1 MAKQYVMINDII
13 EEHNA
18 RMYNLRKYYP
28 FFVLSETAFT
38 QYKDGRYNS
47 LDMGYITMA
56 VLRFFIEENNFNERD
71 ITYPQ
76 CEAFIKELL
85 IRDFDIEIE
94 DEDMADL
101 ILYIFD
107 KIRNDGKA
115 FEFTFYDPGKK
126 QKQTGR
132 VRLIDS
138 RITDGK
144 VLYYI
149 TADGIEFYLD
159 TKEIKDESKINVEQ
173 VLLEKMITGENFK
186 GGIEVVKRINSEV
199 NRLVREKDDIVD
211 LLSYDVFAGAEA
223 YEKYMKTVG
232 KWFSEEQKLFAKNK
246 ALVDKAV
253 AKANFDHLTKGSTLL
268 DEISQLELELKKTI
282 LKHGN
287 LINSTMELHN
297 ISDNII
303 QKAKLKR
310 LRPVF
315 DFEKELQK
323 MIREDRPDKMGMILA
338 PLFAPAIAKSF
349 SMTSIDNLLT
359 LKSEDEAKMVTAK
372 KEDVNANFRYEDEIE
387 EERSGRN
394 YGKLFFELMDVL
406 VRWKKLSLKEFNGF
420 LEIRFGKEIYENAD
434 YYAFLTHLA
443 QKKEYDISRMLKKQ
457 DTMLEKLVVDSIREY
472 QKVRDSI
479 GEQQIPQ
486 ATADSISTVSVPD
499 IYSEDAYAPDISFE
513 PYKDMRFTLT
523 FDSTEEIPVGEDMYV
538 TNILFEVR

>member
-38 QYKDGRYNS
+38 QYRDGRYNS

-126 QKQTGR
+126 QKKTGR

-211 LLSYDVFAGAEA
+211 LLSYDVFAGAET

-287 LINSTMELHN
+287 LINSTMELQN
-297 ISDNII
+297 VSDNII

-338 PLFAPAIAKSF
+338 PLFAPAITKSF

-406 VRWKKLSLKEFNGF
+406 ARWKKLSLKEFNGF

-523 FDSTEEIPVGEDMYV
+523 FDSTEEIPVGADMYV
-538 TNILFEVR
+538 TNIIFELQ

>member
-38 QYKDGRYNS
+38 QYRDGRYNS

-126 QKQTGR
+126 QKKTGR

-186 GGIEVVKRINSEV
+186 GGIEVVKRINS
-199 NRLVREKDDIVD
+199 
-211 LLSYDVFAGAEA
+211 
-223 YEKYMKTVG
+223 
-232 KWFSEEQKLFAKNK
+232 
-246 ALVDKAV
+246 
-253 AKANFDHLTKGSTLL
+253 
-268 DEISQLELELKKTI
+268 
-282 LKHGN
+282 
-287 LINSTMELHN
+287 
-297 ISDNII
+297 
-303 QKAKLKR
+303 
-310 LRPVF
+310 
-315 DFEKELQK
+315 
-323 MIREDRPDKMGMILA
+323 
-338 PLFAPAIAKSF
+338 
-349 SMTSIDNLLT
+349 
-359 LKSEDEAKMVTAK
+359 
-372 KEDVNANFRYEDEIE
+372 
-387 EERSGRN
+387 
-394 YGKLFFELMDVL
+394 
-406 VRWKKLSLKEFNGF
+406 
-420 LEIRFGKEIYENAD
+420 
-434 YYAFLTHLA
+434 
-443 QKKEYDISRMLKKQ
+443 
-457 DTMLEKLVVDSIREY
+457 
-472 QKVRDSI
+472 
-479 GEQQIPQ
+479 
-486 ATADSISTVSVPD
+486 
-499 IYSEDAYAPDISFE
+499 
-513 PYKDMRFTLT
+513 
-523 FDSTEEIPVGEDMYV
+523 
-538 TNILFEVR
+538 

>member
-126 QKQTGR
+126 QKKTGR

-211 LLSYDVFAGAEA
+211 LLSYDVFA
-223 YEKYMKTVG
+223 
-232 KWFSEEQKLFAKNK
+232 
-246 ALVDKAV
+246 
-253 AKANFDHLTKGSTLL
+253 FDHLTKGSTLL

-287 LINSTMELHN
+287 LINSTMELQN

-443 QKKEYDISRMLKKQ
+443 QKKEYDISRMLRKQ

-523 FDSTEEIPVGEDMYV
+523 FDSTEEIPVGADMYV

>member
-1 MAKQYVMINDII
+1 
-13 EEHNA
+13 
-18 RMYNLRKYYP
+18 
-28 FFVLSETAFT
+28 
-38 QYKDGRYNS
+38 
-47 LDMGYITMA
+47 
-56 VLRFFIEENNFNERD
+56 
-71 ITYPQ
+71 
-76 CEAFIKELL
+76 
-85 IRDFDIEIE
+85 
-94 DEDMADL
+94 
-101 ILYIFD
+101 
-107 KIRNDGKA
+107 
-115 FEFTFYDPGKK
+115 
-126 QKQTGR
+126 
-132 VRLIDS
+132 
-138 RITDGK
+138 
-144 VLYYI
+144 
-149 TADGIEFYLD
+149 
-159 TKEIKDESKINVEQ
+159 
-173 VLLEKMITGENFK
+173 
-186 GGIEVVKRINSEV
+186 
-199 NRLVREKDDIVD
+199 
-211 LLSYDVFAGAEA
+211 
-223 YEKYMKTVG
+223 MKTVG

-287 LINSTMELHN
+287 LINSTMELQN

-323 MIREDRPDKMGMILA
+323 MIREDRPDKMGLILA
-338 PLFAPAIAKSF
+338 PLFAPAITKSF

-359 LKSEDEAKMVTAK
+359 LKSENEAKMVTAK

-406 VRWKKLSLKEFNGF
+406 ARWKKLSLKEFNGF

-523 FDSTEEIPVGEDMYV
+523 FDSTEEIPVGADMYV
-538 TNILFEVR
+538 TNIIFELQ

>member
-126 QKQTGR
+126 QKKTGR

-211 LLSYDVFAGAEA
+211 LLSYDVFAGAEV

-253 AKANFDHLTKGSTLL
+253 AKANFDHLTKGSALL

-287 LINSTMELHN
+287 LINSTMELQN

-323 MIREDRPDKMGMILA
+323 MIREDRPDKMGLILA

-523 FDSTEEIPVGEDMYV
+523 FDSTEEIPVGADMYV